1 MPKIQVN
8 DIEIYYEIH
17 GEGFPILMI
26 HGFSA
31 NLDWWPQSI
40 INELSKTFKVILFDN
55 RGAGRTD
62 KPDMEYSIRL
72 FADDTAGLMDALNIK
87 KTFIIGLSM
96 GGYIAQE
103 LTLNYPEKV
112 EKLILCGTS
121 CGGSKS
127 TPPSAETMKIL
138 MRDRNV
144 ITPEGAIREWIP
156 ILFSQDFITNHPD
169 YIEYLIQRSLIAP
182 IPPLNYRLQTK
193 AVFSYNAGRKLKE
206 IKTSTLIL
214 HGRKDIMLP
223 SENAETISK
232 LIPNAKLHIFDE
244 SGHLLFSE
252 RPEEVLMIIMD
263 FLR

>member
-1 MPKIQVN
+1 MPKIKVN

-17 GEGFPILMI
+17 GEGFPIVMI

-31 NLDWWPQSI
+31 NLDWWPQSL

-87 KTFIIGLSM
+87 NAFIIGLSM
-96 GGYIAQE
+96 GGMIAQD

-127 TPPSAETMKIL
+127 TLPSGETMKIL
-138 MRDRNV
+138 MRDRDV
-144 ITPEGAIREWIP
+144 ITQEDVIREWIP
-156 ILFSQDFITNHPD
+156 ILFSKDFLMNNSE
-169 YIEYLIQRSLIAP
+169 YIEYFVQRALIAP
-182 IPPLNYRLQTK
+182 IPPYNYRLQNK
-193 AVFSYNAGRKLKE
+193 AIFQFNTGRKLKE
-206 IKTSTLIL
+206 IKTPTLVL
-214 HGRKDIMLP
+214 HGKKDIMLP
-223 SENAETISK
+223 PENAETISK
-232 LIPNAKLHIFDE
+232 LIPDTKLHIFDE
-244 SGHLLFSE
+244 IGHLIFSE
-252 RPEEVLMIIMD
+252 KPKEVLTIVMD
-263 FLR
+263 FLK